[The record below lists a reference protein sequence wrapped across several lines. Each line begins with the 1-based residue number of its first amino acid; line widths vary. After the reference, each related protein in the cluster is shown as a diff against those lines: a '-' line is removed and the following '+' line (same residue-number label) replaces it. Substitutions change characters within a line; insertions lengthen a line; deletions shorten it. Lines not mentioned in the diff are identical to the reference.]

1 MNYTNPN
8 DPDHVDDPKDWL
20 NSSLIFSNALSLILR
35 EGEGIVVDIKEDM
48 NFPGDESIEKVIVF
62 HSEKMV
68 RVIECEDDLKEG
80 TWVIVHD
87 INLN

>member
-1 MNYTNPN
+1 
-8 DPDHVDDPKDWL
+8 
-20 NSSLIFSNALSLILR
+20 
-35 EGEGIVVDIKEDM
+35 M

-87 INLN
+87 INPN